1 MPNNTSLMR
10 RGGALMRRA
19 QTALEQRVHL
29 KEESEVVQPSR
40 FWIRA
45 TAWSL
50 MGTAMFCLIWLA
62 LAQTEEIVVA
72 QGKLEPQGEVK
83 DVQVPVGGVVEQILV
98 KEGQEVKA
106 GQVLLRLDSEATA
119 DRQKSLEESIALKQ
133 QQLMLKQEE
142 ERRYLELNS
151 TEQGVLRRN
160 LALQQLIAER
170 FTRLEREGAGSELQS
185 LQQRDKVQQEVGEL
199 EKTQVD
205 RERQAAQIGQ
215 QIQQLRSELSSLN
228 SQLTEQSVN
237 RRYQVIKAPV
247 SGLVFELKPK
257 SRGFVAQGS
266 EPVLKIVPFNALQAK
281 VEIPSSDIGFVRIG
295 QKADLSIDSFPATD
309 FGVLEGTV
317 QRVGSDAL
325 PPDQTKGRTEYR
337 FPANIQLSSQQL
349 KLKSGHFLPL
359 QVGMSL
365 TANIKLRKGS
375 YLQLLLGGFQDKANS
390 LRQI

>member
-83 DVQVPVGGVVEQILV
+83 DVQVPVGGVVDQILV

-119 DRQKSLEESIALKQ
+119 DRQKSLKESIALKQ
-133 QQLMLKQEE
+133 QQLTLKQEE

-185 LQQRDKVQQEVGEL
+185 LQQRDKVQQVLGEL
-199 EKTQVD
+199 EKTQVE

-215 QIQQLRSELSSLN
+215 QLQQLRSELSSLN

-349 KLKSGHFLPL
+349 KLKSGRVLPL

-365 TANIKLRKGS
+365 TANIKLRKVS